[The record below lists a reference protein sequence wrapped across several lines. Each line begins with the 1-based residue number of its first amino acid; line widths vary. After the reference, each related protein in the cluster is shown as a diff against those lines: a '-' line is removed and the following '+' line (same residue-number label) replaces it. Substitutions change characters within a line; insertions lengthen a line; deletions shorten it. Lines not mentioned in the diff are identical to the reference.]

1 VGDSLVPALP
11 PAPCSSHDAARAPPL
26 PARRRS
32 PRAAA
37 GTHATQTRPA
47 SHALLLSPRDAARAR
62 RCRPRHSPCAAASS
76 RVSVEKPGKEG
87 QRSWESR
94 ASNRSRVVFTT
105 QARARWPLSKKKG
118 PATCTKTTQ
127 TVDGHHGSGLEGINF
142 VNRWLIRNLNF
153 YLGITIFYNGYQG
166 ICPYIFGLSVRANF
180 SLSSIKI

>member
-1 VGDSLVPALP
+1 MRVLRWGILAVQDGCAEVGDSLVPALP

-76 RVSVEKPGKEG
+76 RVLVEKSGKERSTPRKVERAIEAVLCSPCRQG
-87 QRSWESR
+87 QDGHYPKKR
-94 ASNRSRVVFTT
+94 ASHVHQNNSNSRWTSRQWLGGDKFCE
-105 QARARWPLSKKKG
+105 PM
-118 PATCTKTTQ
+118 
-127 TVDGHHGSGLEGINF
+127 VDKELELLPGNH
-142 VNRWLIRNLNF
+142 
-153 YLGITIFYNGYQG
+153 YL
-166 ICPYIFGLSVRANF
+166 L
-180 SLSSIKI
+180 